1 MMRGRVEIVRR
12 IFAAAAILALAMP
25 CFAFAQTPAPIAPL
39 PADMPAQ
46 CNVPRALYF
55 DDTTLPKAAKKLA
68 HGKLTIVAIGSS
80 STLGVGASSS
90 DAAWPAR
97 LEAELRRRL
106 PQAEITV
113 ANRGKLRDPA
123 VAMVKRMAADALAA
137 KPDLVIWE
145 TGTAEAVRNIGAEP
159 FAAAL
164 EDGADRILTSG
175 AELVLMTP
183 QFSRETA
190 RLIGYQPYIEAMGNL
205 SMRADVLIFPRY
217 DVMRHLIETNQLHL
231 EGLSP
236 AQAAVTADRLYD
248 CIARQVA
255 RVLLRAMA
263 AAPR

>member
-1 MMRGRVEIVRR
+1 MMRGSGDRVRR
-12 IFAAAAILALAMP
+12 ILAAAAAAATLALP
-25 CFAFAQTPAPIAPL
+25 CSASAQAQTAPL
-39 PADMPAQ
+39 PSEMPTL

-55 DDTTLPKAAKKLA
+55 DDTALPKSAKKLA
-68 HGKLTIVAIGSS
+68 QGTLSIVALGSS
-80 STLGVGASSS
+80 STLGVGASSRE
-90 DAAWPAR
+90 AAWPAR

-106 PQAEITV
+106 PQADIAV
-113 ANRGKLRDPA
+113 VNRGKLRESA
-123 VAMVKRMAADALAA
+123 AAMVKRMAGEALAA

-145 TGTAEAVRNIGAEP
+145 TGTAEAVRNMGAEY

-164 EDGADRILTSG
+164 EDGAERILASG

-205 SMRADVLIFPRY
+205 SVRADVLIFPRY
-217 DVMRHLIETNQLHL
+217 DVMRHLVETNQLQL

-236 AQAAVTADRLYD
+236 AQAAATADRLYD

>member
-1 MMRGRVEIVRR
+1 MRGSGDRVRR
-12 IFAAAAILALAMP
+12 ILAAAAAVAMLALP
-25 CFAFAQTPAPIAPL
+25 CSATAQAPIAPL
-39 PADMPAQ
+39 PSEMPTQ

-55 DDTTLPKAAKKLA
+55 DDTALPKSAKKLA
-68 HGKLTIVAIGSS
+68 QGTLSIVALGSS
-80 STLGVGASSS
+80 STLGVGASSRE
-90 DAAWPAR
+90 AAWPAR

-106 PQAEITV
+106 PQADIAV
-113 ANRGKLRDPA
+113 ANRGKPRDPA
-123 VAMVKRMAADALAA
+123 AAMVKRMAADALAA

-145 TGTAEAVRNIGAEP
+145 TGTGEAVRNMGAEP
-159 FAAAL
+159 FAAAH
-164 EDGADRILTSG
+164 EEGAERILASG

-205 SMRADVLIFPRY
+205 SVRADVLVFPRY
-217 DVMRHLIETNQLHL
+217 DVMRHLVETNQLHL

-236 AQAAVTADRLYD
+236 AQAAATADRLYD

-263 AAPR
+263 AASR

>member
-1 MMRGRVEIVRR
+1 MRGRIEIVRR
-12 IFAAAAILALAMP
+12 IFAAAALAMALP
-25 CFAFAQTPAPIAPL
+25 CFAAAQTFAPINPL
-39 PADMPAQ
+39 PGEMPAQ
-46 CNVPRALYF
+46 CSVPRGLYV

-68 HGKLTIVAIGSS
+68 LGKLTIVAIGSS

-106 PQAEITV
+106 PQADITV
-113 ANRGKLRDPA
+113 ANRGKLREPA
-123 VAMVKRMAADALAA
+123 VAMVKRMSADALTA

-164 EDGADRILTSG
+164 EDGAERILASG

-205 SMRADVLIFPRY
+205 SVRADVLIFPRY
-217 DVMRHLIETNQLHL
+217 DVMRHLVETNQLQL

-236 AQAAVTADRLYD
+236 AQAAATADRVYD

-263 AAPR
+263 ASPR